1 MSPKA
6 GCSNVQI
13 LQGFDLRGTGLSY
26 RPLSSGYLLPL
37 FQTLEAQERKEG
49 REERTAKCRHVEHVD
64 VFISTPWALAPA
76 WLSLR
81 MLIVESICWGRGPW
95 LLRAVLRCLASR
107 PPLGSLSLVEEFPTF
122 SGGHE
127 TIPFICPLV
136 PSLSGEAI
144 LANRNKATHS
154 GGFPPRLALTWR
166 QGRRR
171 NSLLR
176 QIFASILQCP
186 LCPVAGAFQG
196 FRFHRPKHTSSFREL
211 NFGTVSKGRTQLWRF
226 SALHHAAL
234 NGNTELISLLLEAQ
248 AAVDIKDNKGMRPLH
263 YAAWQGK
270 KEPMKLV
277 LKAGSSV
284 NVQSDEGQIPLH
296 LAAQHGHYDVSEM
309 LLQHQSNPCILDNC
323 GKTPLDLACE
333 FGRVGVVQLLLS
345 SNMCAALLEPKPG
358 DITDP
363 NGTSPLHLAAK
374 NGHID
379 IIRLLLQSGIDINR
393 QTKAGTA
400 LHEAAFPW
408 GRPDHPT
415 SVLQSGINAHIRNT
429 YSQTALDI
437 VNQFTATQASKEIKQ
452 MLRDASAALQV
463 RAVKDY
469 CNNYDLTSL
478 NVKAGDIITVL
489 EQHADGRWKGC
500 IHDNRTG
507 NDRVGYFPSSLVEA
521 ISKRTG
527 SRGSDASPSHL
538 SSSPGGSAGTPA
550 PAEEIWVLRK
560 PYAGGDRSSV
570 GSTGSVASGR
580 SSGSGQSTGSGSHT
594 ALHPGSEGVKLLA
607 TVLSQKA
614 SVPESAVGDGS
625 AKASEAPAGSSRTPS
640 LSSASYPSQ
649 PPHGEQQLKKV
660 EPMSEGKSAEAV
672 YQWLCKF
679 QLQLYAPNFINA
691 GYDIPTISRMTPED
705 LTAIG
710 VTKPGHRKKIA
721 SEINNLNLPEW
732 LPEYKPANLAL
743 WLSMIGLS
751 QYYKVLVEN
760 GYENIDFITDITW
773 EDLQEIGITK
783 LGHQKKLMLAV
794 KKLAELQRA
803 EYVKYE
809 SGTLK
814 KKRLPPPLD
823 TVAIESPP
831 GEGAECQSPKMS
843 TFQDS
848 ELSNELQVAM
858 TGTGEEGA
866 EKQGNH
872 VGHFREGAAYRHPAR
887 LAHENSLGGRAKQMS
902 SSQELLGDG
911 PKASGA
917 AMSKS
922 QEYLAEDGKESP
934 ATLPKEVRTLRH
946 GHSVKRASVP
956 PVPGKPRQSFPP
968 AAGHYT
974 PPQTPTAKPRPSSPQ
989 SPGVLH
995 ATAKVKPTPQLLPQ
1009 ADRPMSPRSL
1019 PQSPTHRGFAYVV
1032 PQPVEGEAHGG
1043 SPLAQALPVLPV
1055 SVPVLCL
1062 PAQAG
1067 EGEAEGEEEG
1077 AGRPKKRAHSLN
1089 RYAASDSEQ
1098 ERDELLVPDAGPYAT
1113 VQRRVGRS
1121 HSVRAQSG
1129 GDKNVNRSQ
1138 SFAVRP
1144 KKKGPP
1150 PPPPKRSSSAIS
1162 SSNMTEDFPR
1172 EGEDGQELSLEQH
1185 LQQPRRAS
1193 DFGGTVDTGSA
1204 GSVKSIAAMLE
1215 MSSIGGGG
1223 RGLALPK
1230 PPGAGKGPEGYYLQP
1245 GVAVHPASPEHSRV
1259 ATVLASVKHKEA
1271 IGPDGEVVN
1280 RRRTIS
1286 GPVTGLVA
1294 AARRERS
1301 DSIKSE
1307 AAHKDGSPVERLR
1320 AERAGGSLPSS
1331 AGENIPFAEEGGLTI
1346 KPRPARQV
1354 GVAKAEGD
1362 LAPQRYGDLSKVEA
1376 SATLKRRIRAKQSQ
1390 QEGVKFLLTESDT
1403 VKRRPKL
1410 KDKEQEPAPLTVFQN
1425 GTATIKRRPAS
1436 EMSSS
1441 EAAPPPDQP
1450 ERYNYV
1456 ATQPAAEGE
1465 PKKPVKP
1472 PVSPK
1477 PVLPPKG
1484 PGPSTPTSKK
1494 VPIPGPGSPEVK
1506 RVHGT
1511 PPPVSPKP
1519 TPPPTAPKPKVHAAL
1534 QSASASSTPAP
1545 SPAKQLV
1552 PTIKPSSTPPS
1563 LCSSPAKPLSP
1574 GGGTPQAVPVKPPRS
1589 SMAGPS
1595 AESVSTES
1603 VHQKLEETSASLA
1616 AALQAVE
1623 EKIKQEDGQTT
1634 DSAAESKSTVS
1645 ILDDIG
1651 SMFDD
1656 LADQLDAMLE

>member
-1 MSPKA
+1 MGKDQELMQAVKAEDVGAVQKLLQRPKP
-6 GCSNVQI
+6 G
-13 LQGFDLRGTGLSY
+13 
-26 RPLSSGYLLPL
+26 
-37 FQTLEAQERKEG
+37 K
-49 REERTAKCRHVEHVD
+49 AK
-64 VFISTPWALAPA
+64 L
-76 WLSLR
+76 
-81 MLIVESICWGRGPW
+81 
-95 LLRAVLRCLASR
+95 
-107 PPLGSLSLVEEFPTF
+107 LGSTKRVN
-122 SGGHE
+122 
-127 TIPFICPLV
+127 V
-136 PSLSGEAI
+136 
-144 LANRNKATHS
+144 N
-154 GGFPPRLALTWR
+154 
-166 QGRRR
+166 
-171 NSLLR
+171 
-176 QIFASILQCP
+176 
-186 LCPVAGAFQG
+186 FQDTDG
-196 FRFHRPKHTSSFREL
+196 
-211 NFGTVSKGRTQLWRF
+211 F

-234 NGNTELISLLLEAQ
+234 NGNTELLSLLLEAQ

-284 NVQSDEGQIPLH
+284 NIPSDEGQIPLH

-309 LLQHQSNPCILDNC
+309 LLQHQSNPCILDNS

-333 FGRVGVVQLLLS
+333 FGRVGVVQLLLN

-379 IIRLLLQSGIDINR
+379 IIRLLLQAGIDINR

-400 LHEAAFPW
+400 LHEAALC
-408 GRPDHPT
+408 GKTEVVRLLLD
-415 SVLQSGINAHIRNT
+415 SGINAHIRNT

-538 SSSPGGSAGTPA
+538 SPGGPASTPA

-580 SSGSGQSTGSGSHT
+580 STGSGQSTGSGGHT
-594 ALHPGSEGVKLLA
+594 ALHPGAEGVKLLA

-614 SVPESAVGDGS
+614 SVQESSLGDGPS
-625 AKASEAPAGSSRTPS
+625 KAASSTSEGPTGTSRTPS
-640 LSSASYPSQ
+640 LGGSSFQNQ
-649 PPHGEQQLKKV
+649 PYGEQQPKKV
-660 EPMSEGKSAEAV
+660 EPMSEGKSSEAV

-679 QLQLYAPNFINA
+679 QLQLYAPHFINA

-721 SEINNLNLPEW
+721 SEINSLNISEW

-743 WLSMIGLS
+743 WLSMIGLA

-794 KKLAELQRA
+794 KKLAEIQKA
-803 EYVKYE
+803 EFAKYE

-814 KKRLPPPLD
+814 KKGPPQD
-823 TVAIESPP
+823 TVAIESPQQ
-831 GEGAECQSPKMS
+831 ESAECQSPKMT

-858 TGTGEEGA
+858 TGEEGS

-872 VGHFREGAAYRHPAR
+872 VGHFREGTAYRHGPR
-887 LAHENSLGGRAKQMS
+887 LTHENSLSGRAKQMS

-911 PKASGA
+911 PKPSSGT
-917 AMSKS
+917 MSKS
-922 QEYLAEDGKESP
+922 QEYLVEDGKESP

-968 AAGHYT
+968 SAGRYT
-974 PPQTPTAKPRPSSPQ
+974 PPQTPTKPRPSSPQ
-989 SPGVLH
+989 TLGMPH
-995 ATAKVKPTPQLLPQ
+995 AKVKPTPQLLPQ
-1009 ADRPMSPRSL
+1009 SDRPMSPRSL
-1019 PQSPTHRGFAYVV
+1019 PQSPTHRGFAYVM
-1032 PQPVEGEAHGG
+1032 PQPVEGDSHITG
-1043 SPLAQALPVLPV
+1043 PLAQAVPVLPV

-1062 PAQAG
+1062 PPQA
-1067 EGEAEGEEEG
+1067 AEGEEE

-1089 RYAASDSEQ
+1089 RYTVSDSEQ

-1162 SSNMTEDFPR
+1162 STNMSDDFTK
-1172 EGEDGQELSLEQH
+1172 EGEEGLEPPEE
-1185 LQQPRRAS
+1185 QQQQRRAS
-1193 DFGGTVDTGSA
+1193 DSGSVVDTGSA

-1223 RGLALPK
+1223 RGLVLQK
-1230 PPGAGKGPEGYYLQP
+1230 PPGAGKGPDGYYLQP
-1245 GVAVHPASPEHSRV
+1245 GAALHPVSPDHAHV
-1259 ATVLASVKHKEA
+1259 ATVMASVKHKDA

-1307 AAHKDGSPVERLR
+1307 TSKESCPR
-1320 AERAGGSLPSS
+1320 ADHGGAPQNTS
-1331 AGENIPFAEEGGLTI
+1331 GENIPFAEEGSLTI
-1346 KPRPARQV
+1346 RQRPRQM
-1354 GVAKAEGD
+1354 GVARGEAAEA
-1362 LAPQRYGDLSKVEA
+1362 LALTHRHGDLSKVEA
-1376 SATLKRRIRAKQSQ
+1376 SATLKRRIRAKQNQ
-1390 QEGVKFLLTESDT
+1390 QDGVKFLLTESDT

-1410 KDKEQEPAPLTVFQN
+1410 KDKEQEPAPLSVYQN

-1436 EMSSS
+1436 ETSSIEAMSPA
-1441 EAAPPPDQP
+1441 EQQERYDYATAQPPP
-1450 ERYNYV
+1450 
-1456 ATQPAAEGE
+1456 EGE
-1465 PKKPVKP
+1465 PKKVVKP

-1477 PVLPPKG
+1477 PVLPQKVSG
-1484 PGPSTPTSKK
+1484 PPTPTSKK
-1494 VPIPGPGSPEVK
+1494 APIPGPGSPEVK
-1506 RVHGT
+1506 RIHGT
-1511 PPPVSPKP
+1511 PPPISPKP
-1519 TPPPTAPKPKVHAAL
+1519 TPPPTAPKPKVHTVL
-1534 QSASASSTPAP
+1534 QSVSASSTPAP
-1545 SPAKQLV
+1545 SPAKQLG
-1552 PTIKPSSTPPS
+1552 PTAIKPSSTPPS

-1574 GGGTPQAVPVKPPRS
+1574 GSGSGVPSHTVPVKPPRS

-1595 AESVSTES
+1595 VESSVASSTES

-1623 EKIKQEDGQTT
+1623 EKIKQEDGQAA
-1634 DSAAESKSTVS
+1634 DSAVENKSTVS

>member
-1 MSPKA
+1 MGKDQELVQAVKAEDVGAVQKLLQRPKP
-6 GCSNVQI
+6 G
-13 LQGFDLRGTGLSY
+13 
-26 RPLSSGYLLPL
+26 
-37 FQTLEAQERKEG
+37 K
-49 REERTAKCRHVEHVD
+49 AK
-64 VFISTPWALAPA
+64 L
-76 WLSLR
+76 
-81 MLIVESICWGRGPW
+81 
-95 LLRAVLRCLASR
+95 
-107 PPLGSLSLVEEFPTF
+107 LGSAKKVN
-122 SGGHE
+122 
-127 TIPFICPLV
+127 V
-136 PSLSGEAI
+136 
-144 LANRNKATHS
+144 N
-154 GGFPPRLALTWR
+154 
-166 QGRRR
+166 
-171 NSLLR
+171 
-176 QIFASILQCP
+176 
-186 LCPVAGAFQG
+186 FQDTDG
-196 FRFHRPKHTSSFREL
+196 
-211 NFGTVSKGRTQLWRF
+211 F

-234 NGNTELISLLLEAQ
+234 NGNTELITLLLEAQ

-270 KEPMKLV
+270 KEPMKMV

-284 NVQSDEGQIPLH
+284 NIPSDEGQIPLH

-309 LLQHQSNPCILDNC
+309 LLQHQSNPCIMDNS

-333 FGRVGVVQLLLS
+333 FGRVGVVQLLLN

-358 DITDP
+358 DATDP

-379 IIRLLLQSGIDINR
+379 IIRLLLQAGIDINR

-400 LHEAAFPW
+400 LHEAALC
-408 GRPDHPT
+408 GKTDVVRLLLD
-415 SVLQSGINAHIRNT
+415 SGINAHVRNT

-437 VNQFTATQASKEIKQ
+437 VNQFTTSQASKEIKQ

-478 NVKAGDIITVL
+478 NVKAGDVITVL

-527 SRGSDASPSHL
+527 KYPRAAPSLPPRG
-538 SSSPGGSAGTPA
+538 GGSAAAPP

-560 PYAGGDRSSV
+560 PFAGGDRSSL
-570 GSTGSVASGR
+570 GSAGSGR
-580 SSGSGQSTGSGSHT
+580 SSGSGQSAGGGAH
-594 ALHPGSEGVKLLA
+594 ALHAASEGVKLLA

-614 SVPESAVGDGS
+614 SAQETAVGDGP
-625 AKASEAPAGSSRTPS
+625 AKAQDVPAGAWRPAAPRLAAAVALALPGACRGARDLPFFFYYCHGTARKKKTRSSRTQS
-640 LSSASYPSQ
+640 VASSPYAPQ
-649 PPHGEQQLKKV
+649 PPAEQQLKKM
-660 EPMSEGKSAEAV
+660 EPVSEGKSSEAV

-691 GYDIPTISRMTPED
+691 GYDITTISRMTPED

-721 SEINNLNLPEW
+721 SEINNLNIPEW

-803 EYVKYE
+803 EFGKYE

-814 KKRLPPPLD
+814 KKAPPPSPEVL
-823 TVAIESPP
+823 AIESPP
-831 GEGAECQSPKMS
+831 PEPPECQSPKMT

-858 TGTGEEGA
+858 TGSGEGPEEPP
-866 EKQGNH
+866 EKQANH
-872 VGHFREGAAYRHPAR
+872 VAHVREASGYRSPSGRHAPD
-887 LAHENSLGGRAKQMS
+887 SGLGSRAKHMS

-911 PKASGA
+911 PKAPSA
-917 AMSKS
+917 AISKS
-922 QEYLAEDGKESP
+922 QEYLAEEAKEGFP
-934 ATLPKEVRTLRH
+934 GPPKEVRPLRH
-946 GHSVKRASVP
+946 GHTVKRASVP

-968 AAGHYT
+968 SAAGHFT
-974 PPQTPTAKPRPSSPQ
+974 PPQTPTKPRPASPQ
-989 SPGVLH
+989 SLLVPH

-1009 ADRPMSPRSL
+1009 AERPMSPRSL
-1019 PQSPTHRGFAYVV
+1019 PQSPTHRGFAYVL
-1032 PQPVEGEAHGG
+1032 PQPAEGEGPPAGV
-1043 SPLAQALPVLPV
+1043 PVLPV

-1062 PAQAG
+1062 PPPG
-1067 EGEAEGEEEG
+1067 EGEEEP
-1077 AGRPKKRAHSLN
+1077 GRPKKRAHSLN
-1089 RYAASDSEQ
+1089 RYAASDSEP

-1121 HSVRAQSG
+1121 HSVRAPPG
-1129 GDKNVNRSQ
+1129 ADKNVNRSQ

-1150 PPPPKRSSSAIS
+1150 PPPPKRSSSAMS
-1162 SSNMTEDFPR
+1162 SASMAEDFPKDG
-1172 EGEDGQELSLEQH
+1172 EGEAAGGPAGEDGEARHGYREQ
-1185 LQQPRRAS
+1185 RRAS
-1193 DFGGTVDTGSA
+1193 DFGGSVDTGSA

-1215 MSSIGGGG
+1215 MSSIGGGA
-1223 RGLALPK
+1223 RALASQR
-1230 PPGAGKGPEGYYLQP
+1230 PPGASGPGPAKGPDSYYLQP
-1245 GVAVHPASPEHSRV
+1245 GPAAGSPERARV
-1259 ATVLASVKHKEA
+1259 ATVLATVKHKEA
-1271 IGPDGEVVN
+1271 IGLDGEVVN

-1286 GPVTGLVA
+1286 GPVTGLLA
-1294 AARRERS
+1294 AARRGAGS
-1301 DSIKSE
+1301 SE
-1307 AAHKDGSPVERLR
+1307 SPPF
-1320 AERAGGSLPSS
+1320 AGEGSL
-1331 AGENIPFAEEGGLTI
+1331 AA
-1346 KPRPARQV
+1346 KPRPRPPGPARLEA
-1354 GVAKAEGD
+1354 GEGPPPPAHRHGD
-1362 LAPQRYGDLSKVEA
+1362 LAKVEA

-1390 QEGVKFLLTESDT
+1390 QDSVRFVLTESDT
-1403 VKRRPKL
+1403 VKRRPKA
-1410 KDKEQEPAPLTVFQN
+1410 KE
-1425 GTATIKRRPAS
+1425 K
-1436 EMSSS
+1436 
-1441 EAAPPPDQP
+1441 EAAPEPSPLALYQNGAGARAEPGAAEPPP
-1450 ERYNYV
+1450 
-1456 ATQPAAEGE
+1456 PAAELGPPPAAE
-1465 PKKPVKP
+1465 PRRPFKP

-1477 PVLPPKG
+1477 PVLTQPVPKA
-1484 PGPSTPTSKK
+1484 PGPPAPRKA
-1494 VPIPGPGSPEVK
+1494 PAPGPGSPEPK

-1519 TPPPTAPKPKVHAAL
+1519 APPPTAPKPPKPPGAAPSG
-1534 QSASASSTPAP
+1534 SAGSTPAP
-1545 SPAKQLV
+1545 SPAKQLGAAV
-1552 PTIKPSSTPPS
+1552 KPSSTPPS

-1574 GGGTPQAVPVKPPRS
+1574 GGPPQQVPVKPPRS
-1589 SMAGPS
+1589 AIAGPS
-1595 AESVSTES
+1595 VDAASSEMA
-1603 VHQKLEETSASLA
+1603 HQKLEETSASLA

-1623 EKIKQEDGQTT
+1623 EKIKQEDSQAA

>member
-1 MSPKA
+1 MGKDQELVQAVKAEDIAAVQKLLQRPKP
-6 GCSNVQI
+6 G
-13 LQGFDLRGTGLSY
+13 
-26 RPLSSGYLLPL
+26 
-37 FQTLEAQERKEG
+37 K
-49 REERTAKCRHVEHVD
+49 AK
-64 VFISTPWALAPA
+64 L
-76 WLSLR
+76 
-81 MLIVESICWGRGPW
+81 
-95 LLRAVLRCLASR
+95 
-107 PPLGSLSLVEEFPTF
+107 LGSAKKVN
-122 SGGHE
+122 
-127 TIPFICPLV
+127 V
-136 PSLSGEAI
+136 
-144 LANRNKATHS
+144 N
-154 GGFPPRLALTWR
+154 
-166 QGRRR
+166 
-171 NSLLR
+171 
-176 QIFASILQCP
+176 
-186 LCPVAGAFQG
+186 FQDTDG
-196 FRFHRPKHTSSFREL
+196 
-211 NFGTVSKGRTQLWRF
+211 F

-270 KEPMKLV
+270 KEPMKMV

-284 NVQSDEGQIPLH
+284 NIPSDEGQIPLH

-309 LLQHQSNPCILDNC
+309 LLQHQSNPCIMDNS

-333 FGRVGVVQLLLS
+333 FGRVGVVQLLLN

-358 DITDP
+358 DTTDP

-379 IIRLLLQSGIDINR
+379 IIRLLLQAGIDINR

-400 LHEAAFPW
+400 LHEAALC
-408 GRPDHPT
+408 GKTDVVRLLLD
-415 SVLQSGINAHIRNT
+415 SGINAHVRNT
-429 YSQTALDI
+429 YNQTALDI
-437 VNQFTATQASKEIKQ
+437 VNQFTTSQASKEIKQ

-478 NVKAGDIITVL
+478 NVKAGDVITVL

-527 SRGSDASPSHL
+527 SRGADMSPSHL
-538 SSSPGGSAGTPA
+538 SPSQGGSAAPA

-560 PYAGGDRSSV
+560 PFAGGDRSSL
-570 GSTGSVASGR
+570 GSTGSVASAR
-580 SSGSGQSTGSGSHT
+580 SSGSGQSAGSGAH
-594 ALHPGSEGVKLLA
+594 ALHAGSEGVKLLA

-614 SVPESAVGDGS
+614 SAQESAVGDGP
-625 AKASEAPAGSSRTPS
+625 AKAQDIPAGSSRS
-640 LSSASYPSQ
+640 QSVASSPYAPQ
-649 PPHGEQQLKKV
+649 PPAEPQLKKM
-660 EPMSEGKSAEAV
+660 EPPSEGKSSEAV

-691 GYDIPTISRMTPED
+691 GYDITTISRMTPED

-721 SEINNLNLPEW
+721 SEINNLSIPEW

-803 EYVKYE
+803 ELGKYE
-809 SGTLK
+809 PGTLK
-814 KKRLPPPLD
+814 RKASGPCPEVL
-823 TVAIESPP
+823 AIESPP
-831 GEGAECQSPKMS
+831 PEPPECQSPKMT

-848 ELSNELQVAM
+848 ELSSELQVAM
-858 TGTGEEGA
+858 TGEAPEEPP
-866 EKQGNH
+866 EKAVNP
-872 VGHFREGAAYRHPAR
+872 AAPGYRSPPG
-887 LAHENSLGGRAKQMS
+887 LGGRARLMS

-911 PKASGA
+911 PRGPPATA
-917 AMSKS
+917 ISKS
-922 QEYLAEDGKESP
+922 QEYLAEGAGEGPP
-934 ATLPKEVRTLRH
+934 APPKEGRPPRH
-946 GHSVKRASVP
+946 GHPVKRASVP
-956 PVPGKPRQSFPP
+956 PVPGKPRQPFPP
-968 AAGHYT
+968 STGQLT
-974 PPQTPTAKPRPSSPQ
+974 PPQTPGKARPPSPQ
-989 SPGVLH
+989 GPAVPH
-995 ATAKVKPTPQLLPQ
+995 ATAKVKPTPQLLPPGE
-1009 ADRPMSPRSL
+1009 RPASPRSL
-1019 PQSPTHRGFAYVV
+1019 PQSPTHRGFAYVL
-1032 PQPVEGEAHGG
+1032 PQPAEGEGAPPGV
-1043 SPLAQALPVLPV
+1043 PVLPV

-1062 PAQAG
+1062 PPAG
-1067 EGEAEGEEEG
+1067 EGEEEP
-1077 AGRPKKRAHSLN
+1077 GRPKKRAHSLN

-1121 HSVRAQSG
+1121 HSVRAAAG

-1162 SSNMTEDFPR
+1162 SAGMAEDFPK
-1172 EGEDGQELSLEQH
+1172 EGEGEAAVGPPSAEGESRREQ
-1185 LQQPRRAS
+1185 RRAS
-1193 DFGGTVDTGSA
+1193 DLGGSVDTGSA
-1204 GSVKSIAAMLE
+1204 GSVRSIAAMLE
-1215 MSSIGGGG
+1215 MSSIGGGA
-1223 RGLALPK
+1223 RALALQK
-1230 PPGAGKGPEGYYLQP
+1230 PHVAGGPGPAKAPDGYYLQP
-1245 GVAVHPASPEHSRV
+1245 GPPPGSPDRARV
-1259 ATVLASVKHKEA
+1259 ATVLATVKHKEA
-1271 IGPDGEVVN
+1271 IGLDGEVVN

-1294 AARRERS
+1294 AARRERA
-1301 DSIKSE
+1301 DSVRSE
-1307 AAHKDGSPVERLR
+1307 AGADSPGERLR
-1320 AERAGGSLPSS
+1320 VERGGSPD
-1331 AGENIPFAEEGGLTI
+1331 GIPFAEEGTLTI
-1346 KPRPARQV
+1346 KQRPRPLGPAR
-1354 GVAKAEGD
+1354 GEAGEG
-1362 LAPQRYGDLSKVEA
+1362 LSPAHRHGELGKVEA
-1376 SATLKRRIRAKQSQ
+1376 SATLKRRIRARQSQ
-1390 QEGVKFLLTESDT
+1390 QDGVRFVLTESDT
-1403 VKRRPKL
+1403 VKRRPKA
-1410 KDKEQEPAPLTVFQN
+1410 KDKEPALEPATLAVYQN
-1425 GTATIKRRPAS
+1425 GTGTVKRRPAS
-1436 EMSSS
+1436 ELSGA
-1441 EAAPPPDQP
+1441 EPPPTPPPTVRPDGP
-1450 ERYNYV
+1450 DYIPP
-1456 ATQPAAEGE
+1456 PAE
-1465 PKKPVKP
+1465 PKKPFKP

-1477 PVLPPKG
+1477 PVLTQPPQKV
-1484 PGPSTPTSKK
+1484 PGPPVPIPKK
-1494 VPIPGPGSPEVK
+1494 VPIPSPGSPEVK

-1519 TPPPTAPKPKVHAAL
+1519 TPPPTAPKPPKPHAAI
-1534 QSASASSTPAP
+1534 QSVSASSTPAP
-1545 SPAKQLV
+1545 SPARQLG
-1552 PTIKPSSTPPS
+1552 PAGTKPSSTPPS

-1574 GGGTPQAVPVKPPRS
+1574 GAQPQQVPVKPPRS
-1589 SMAGPS
+1589 TIASPSVDSAGPEL
-1595 AESVSTES
+1595 AQ
-1603 VHQKLEETSASLA
+1603 QKLEETSASLA

-1623 EKIKQEDGQTT
+1623 EKIKQEDSQA
-1634 DSAAESKSTVS
+1634 DSAVESKSTVS

>member
-1 MSPKA
+1 MGKDQELMQAVKAEDLGAVQKLLQRPKP
-6 GCSNVQI
+6 G
-13 LQGFDLRGTGLSY
+13 
-26 RPLSSGYLLPL
+26 
-37 FQTLEAQERKEG
+37 K
-49 REERTAKCRHVEHVD
+49 AK
-64 VFISTPWALAPA
+64 L
-76 WLSLR
+76 
-81 MLIVESICWGRGPW
+81 
-95 LLRAVLRCLASR
+95 
-107 PPLGSLSLVEEFPTF
+107 LGSAKRVN
-122 SGGHE
+122 
-127 TIPFICPLV
+127 V
-136 PSLSGEAI
+136 
-144 LANRNKATHS
+144 N
-154 GGFPPRLALTWR
+154 
-166 QGRRR
+166 
-171 NSLLR
+171 
-176 QIFASILQCP
+176 
-186 LCPVAGAFQG
+186 FQDTDG
-196 FRFHRPKHTSSFREL
+196 
-211 NFGTVSKGRTQLWRF
+211 F

-284 NVQSDEGQIPLH
+284 NIQSDEGQIPLH

-309 LLQHQSNPCILDNC
+309 LLQHQSNPCILDNS

-333 FGRVGVVQLLLS
+333 FGRVGVVQLLLN

-379 IIRLLLQSGIDINR
+379 IIRLLLQAGIDINR

-400 LHEAAFPW
+400 LHEAALC
-408 GRPDHPT
+408 GKTDVVRLLLD
-415 SVLQSGINAHIRNT
+415 SGINAHIRNT

-538 SSSPGGSAGTPA
+538 SPSSGGSATTPA

-580 SSGSGQSTGSGSHT
+580 SSGSGQSTGSGGHT

-614 SVPESAVGDGS
+614 SVQESAAGDGP
-625 AKASEAPAGSSRTPS
+625 AKAAETPAGSSRTPS
-640 LSSASYPSQ
+640 LGSSSFQSQ
-649 PPHGEQQLKKV
+649 PYGEQQQQQQLKKV
-660 EPMSEGKSAEAV
+660 EPMSEGKSSEAV

-679 QLQLYAPNFINA
+679 QLQLYASNFINA

-721 SEINNLNLPEW
+721 SEINNLNISEW

-743 WLSMIGLS
+743 WLSIIGLA

-794 KKLAELQRA
+794 KKLAEIQKA
-803 EYVKYE
+803 EYIKYE

-814 KKRLPPPLD
+814 KKGAPQSLD
-823 TVAIESPP
+823 TMAIESPQQ
-831 GEGAECQSPKMS
+831 ETAECQSPKMT

-858 TGTGEEGA
+858 TGTSEEGT

-872 VGHFREGAAYRHPAR
+872 VGHFREGAAYRHSSR
-887 LAHENSLGGRAKQMS
+887 LTHENSLSGRAKHMS

-911 PKASGA
+911 SKPSSST
-917 AMSKS
+917 MSKS
-922 QEYLAEDGKESP
+922 QEYLVEDGKESP
-934 ATLPKEVRTLRH
+934 ATLPKEVRSLRH
-946 GHSVKRASVP
+946 GHSIKRASVP

-968 AAGHYT
+968 STGHYT
-974 PPQTPTAKPRPSSPQ
+974 PPQTPTKPRPSSPQ
-989 SPGVLH
+989 ALGMPH

-1009 ADRPMSPRSL
+1009 SDRPMSPRSL
-1019 PQSPTHRGFAYVV
+1019 PQSPTHRGFAYVM
-1032 PQPVEGEAHGG
+1032 PQPMEGDAHATG
-1043 SPLAQALPVLPV
+1043 PLAQAVPVLPV

-1062 PAQAG
+1062 PPQAT
-1067 EGEAEGEEEG
+1067 EAEEEG
-1077 AGRPKKRAHSLN
+1077 GRPKKRAHSLN
-1089 RYAASDSEQ
+1089 RYAVSDSEQ
-1098 ERDELLVPDAGPYAT
+1098 EKDELLVPDAGPYAT

-1162 SSNMTEDFPR
+1162 STNMTDDFKD
-1172 EGEDGQELSLEQH
+1172 GEEGQETSQEQ
-1185 LQQPRRAS
+1185 QQQRRAS
-1193 DFGGTVDTGSA
+1193 DFGGVVDTGSA

-1215 MSSIGGGG
+1215 MSSIGGGA
-1223 RGLALPK
+1223 RGLALQK
-1230 PPGAGKGPEGYYLQP
+1230 PPGAGKGADSYYLQP
-1245 GVAVHPASPEHSRV
+1245 GAALHPASPEHSRV
-1259 ATVLASVKHKEA
+1259 ATVLATVKHKDA

-1286 GPVTGLVA
+1286 GPVTGLTA
-1294 AARRERS
+1294 TARRERS
-1301 DSIKSE
+1301 DSIKSDASKE
-1307 AAHKDGSPVERLR
+1307 GGPVERLR
-1320 AERAGGSLPSS
+1320 AEHVGGPPQNS
-1331 AGENIPFAEEGGLTI
+1331 AGENIPFAEEGNLTI
-1346 KPRPARQV
+1346 KQRPRQM
-1354 GVAKAEGD
+1354 GVAKPEGGEALS
-1362 LAPQRYGDLSKVEA
+1362 LAHRHGDLSKVEA
-1376 SATLKRRIRAKQSQ
+1376 SATLKRRIRMKQSQ
-1390 QEGVKFLLTESDT
+1390 QDGVKFILTESDT

-1410 KDKEQEPAPLTVFQN
+1410 KDKEQEPALLSVYQN
-1425 GTATIKRRPAS
+1425 GTTTVRRRPAS
-1436 EMSSS
+1436 ETSGVEVVSPA
-1441 EAAPPPDQP
+1441 EQQERYDYATTQPPP
-1450 ERYNYV
+1450 
-1456 ATQPAAEGE
+1456 EGE
-1465 PKKPVKP
+1465 PKKMVKP

-1477 PVLPPKG
+1477 PVLPQKVSG
-1484 PGPSTPTSKK
+1484 PPTPTSKK
-1494 VPIPGPGSPEVK
+1494 VPIPGPSSPEVK

-1519 TPPPTAPKPKVHAAL
+1519 TPPPTAPKPKVHAVL

-1552 PTIKPSSTPPS
+1552 STIKPSSTPPS

-1574 GGGTPQAVPVKPPRS
+1574 GRAPSQTVPVKPPRS

-1595 AESVSTES
+1595 VESTSTES

-1623 EKIKQEDGQTT
+1623 EKIKQEDGQTA